1 MIHFWLNLVGKTW
14 SINTIT
20 PSSSSTRDDR
30 LVADLMIYPIGSASF
45 QDVFADQLLPQMEM
59 LGGAIVTDDS
69 TNSGSR
75 AIIEDM

>member
-1 MIHFWLNLVGKTW
+1 
-14 SINTIT
+14 
-20 PSSSSTRDDR
+20 
-30 LVADLMIYPIGSASF
+30 MIYPIGSASF

-75 AIIEDM
+75 AIIVDM